1 MRLLGIDV
9 GGTFTDL
16 VAWDGQSVRTG
27 KISTSVDQSEAVV
40 AGAQTLSADTKPSAI
55 LHGST
60 IATNAL
66 LERTGARTA
75 LVTDPGF
82 EDVLEIG
89 RQDRPS
95 LYDPDADRPQPLV
108 PSERRLPAGHIEDLF
123 ARLSADR
130 VEAVAV
136 CLLYSFR
143 DPAAEDELGR
153 RLTALLPGLP
163 ISLSSRVAPE
173 FREFERTSTTVLN
186 AYLTPA
192 VAAYLEQLAS
202 RLAAVGLQADVEV
215 MRSSGGLM
223 PLSQAAQLPAA
234 TLLSGPA
241 GGVVASA
248 ALGEAMGH
256 RHLISFD
263 MGGTSTDVSRIDDAR
278 PGVSYQRSVD
288 GYACQFPAVAV
299 HTVGAGGG
307 SLGWADP
314 GGALR
319 VGPRSAGAHPGPAC
333 YRRGASRQRSP
344 TPTCCS
350 AASTRAAPWPVA
362 CGWIARLPEAALGRL
377 ATALGLDL
385 DRTAAGIV
393 EVVESHMD
401 RAIRRVSI
409 EEGADPRQAVL
420 VAFGGAGGLHASALA
435 RRLEMAGLVIPAH
448 SGVFSALGM
457 LLSPPRQDSARSTLL
472 RRGDD
477 LDGAVDRLRSA
488 AQGAAMPG
496 GQVRT
501 LVDVRYLGQSHET
514 AVPYA
519 AGDGWSALAGRFHR
533 LHHRRNGFSRP
544 EDEIEVTTI
553 RTETE
558 GRPAVDLAAL
568 PTPRPDGGEPHRG
581 SRPVRAPDG
590 PTDAQIWW
598 RPSLSVGEE
607 IVGPA
612 VIEEPVATSYLA
624 AGERARVHETGAL
637 EVTW

>member
-27 KISTSVDQSEAVV
+27 KISTSVDQSEAVA
-40 AGAQTLSADTKPSAI
+40 AGAQTISADARPSAI

-75 LVTDPGF
+75 LITDPGF

-108 PSERRLPAGHIEDLF
+108 PRERRFPAGQVEDLF
-123 ARLSADR
+123 ARLSAEQ

-143 DPAAEDELGR
+143 DPSGEDDLGR

-173 FREFERTSTTVLN
+173 FREFERASTTVLN

-192 VAAYLEQLAS
+192 VAAYLDRLAS
-202 RLAAVGLQADVEV
+202 RLAAVGLQATVDV

-223 PLSQAAQLPAA
+223 PLSQAAELPAA

-333 YRRGASRQRSP
+333 YRRGGEQA
-344 TPTCCS
+344 TVTD
-350 AASTRAAPWPVA
+350 AN
-362 CGWIARLPEAALGRL
+362 LLLGRL
-377 ATALGLDL
+377 DPGGTLAGGLRLDRAAAQAALERLATELGLDL
-385 DRTAAGIV
+385 DRTATGIV

-420 VAFGGAGGLHASALA
+420 VAFGGAGGLHATALA

-472 RRGDD
+472 RSGDD

-488 AQGAAMPG
+488 AQAAAMPG

-514 AVPYA
+514 AVPYG
-519 AGDGWSALAGRFHR
+519 AGEGWSALAERFHR

-544 EDEIEVTTI
+544 DDEIEVTTV

-558 GRPAVDLAAL
+558 GRPAVDLAGL
-568 PTPRPDGGEPHRG
+568 PAPVPDGGEPHRG

-590 PTDAQIWW
+590 LTEAEVWW

-607 IVGPA
+607 VVGPA

-624 AGERARVHETGAL
+624 TGERARVHDTGAL
-637 EVTW
+637 EVCW

>member
-1 MRLLGIDV
+1 MQRRTTTILGIDV

-16 VAWDGQSVRTG
+16 VAWDGQSVRTA

-40 AGAQTLSADTKPSAI
+40 EGARTLSSGAPPSAV

-108 PSERRLPAGHIEDLF
+108 PGELRFPAGDLDELV
-123 ARLSADR
+123 AALSAEQ

-136 CLLYSFR
+136 ALLYSFR
-143 DPAAEDELGR
+143 DPAGEQELGR
-153 RLTALLPGLP
+153 RLAERRPSLPV
-163 ISLSSRVAPE
+163 SLSCRVAPE
-173 FREFERTSTTVLN
+173 FREFERASTTVLN
-186 AYLTPA
+186 AYLTPV
-192 VAAYLEQLAS
+192 VADYLERLGN
-202 RLAAVGLQADVEV
+202 RLAAAGLPRDVQV

-223 PLSQAAQLPAA
+223 PLSQAALLPAA

-241 GGVVASA
+241 GGVVAAA
-248 ALGEAMGH
+248 ALGTAMGH

-263 MGGTSTDVSRIDDAR
+263 MGGTSTDVSRIEDGR
-278 PGVSYQRSVD
+278 PGVAYQRSVD
-288 GYACQFPAVAV
+288 GYPCRFPAVAV

-333 YRRGASRQRSP
+333 YGRGGQVATVTDANLVLGRLDP
-344 TPTCCS
+344 
-350 AASTRAAPWPVA
+350 AAALAGDLRLDRAA
-362 CGWIARLPEAALGRL
+362 ARAALGRL
-377 ATALGLDL
+377 AVELGLDPE
-385 DRTAAGIV
+385 RAATGMV
-393 EVVESHMD
+393 EIVESHMD

-409 EEGADPRQAVL
+409 EEGSDPRQAVL

-457 LLSPPRQDSARSTLL
+457 LLSPPRQDSARSVLL
-472 RRGDD
+472 RPGDD
-477 LDGAVDRLRSA
+477 LDAAVDELRSA
-488 AQGAAMPG
+488 ALAVAMPG
-496 GQVRT
+496 GQVRI

-514 AVPYA
+514 TVRYAV
-519 AGDGWSALAGRFHR
+519 GDGWAALAERFGRA
-533 LHHRRNGFSRP
+533 HHQRNGFSRP
-544 EDEIEVTTI
+544 DDPVEVTTV

-558 GRPAVDLAAL
+558 GRPAVEQTSL
-568 PTPRPDGGEPHRG
+568 PAPVPDGDEPRRG
-581 SRPVRAPDG
+581 FRSVLGPRGRAE
-590 PTDAQIWW
+590 A
-598 RPSLSVGEE
+598 
-607 IVGPA
+607 
-612 VIEEPVATSYLA
+612 
-624 AGERARVHETGAL
+624 
-637 EVTW
+637 EV